1 MHMIERAAPSCFF
14 FLKNECA
21 ITLLRL
27 DELEDVFPYTPYAP

>member
-14 FLKNECA
+14 FKNECA

-27 DELEDVFPYTPYAP
+27 DEQEDVFPYTPYAS